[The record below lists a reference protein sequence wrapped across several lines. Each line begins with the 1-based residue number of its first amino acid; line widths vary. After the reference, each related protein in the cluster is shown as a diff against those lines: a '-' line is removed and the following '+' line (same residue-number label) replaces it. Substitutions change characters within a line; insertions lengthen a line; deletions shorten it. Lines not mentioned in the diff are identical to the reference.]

1 MKKGGGQKMTLG
13 TFIRNCRIRL
23 GYTLDEVS
31 LKTGI
36 SITSLS
42 AIENDKKKPRFSNM
56 KKLADVLKINS
67 TEIFEKYYL

>member
-1 MKKGGGQKMTLG
+1 MTLG
-13 TFIRNCRIRL
+13 TIIRTSRIKL
-23 GYTLDEVS
+23 GYTLDELS

-56 KKLADVLKINS
+56 KKLADVLRIDAS
-67 TEIFEKYYL
+67 SVFEKYYL

>member
-1 MKKGGGQKMTLG
+1 MTLG
-13 TFIRNCRIRL
+13 TMIRTSRIKL
-23 GYTLDEVS
+23 GYTLDELS

-56 KKLADVLKINS
+56 KKLADVLRIDAS
-67 TEIFEKYYL
+67 SVFEKYYL

>member
-1 MKKGGGQKMTLG
+1 MTLG
-13 TFIRNCRIRL
+13 TIIRTSRIKL
-23 GYTLDEVS
+23 GYTLDELS

-56 KKLADVLKINS
+56 KKLADVLRLDAS
-67 TEIFEKYYL
+67 SLFEKYYL

>member
-1 MKKGGGQKMTLG
+1 MTLG
-13 TFIRNCRIRL
+13 TFIRNCRIKL
-23 GYTLDEVS
+23 GYTLDELS

-56 KKLADVLKINS
+56 KKLANVLKINS

>member
-1 MKKGGGQKMTLG
+1 MTLG
-13 TFIRNCRIRL
+13 TFIRTSRIKL
-23 GYTLDEVS
+23 GYTLDELS

-56 KKLADVLKINS
+56 KKLADVLRIDAS
-67 TEIFEKYYL
+67 SVFEKYYL

>member
-1 MKKGGGQKMTLG
+1 MTLG
-13 TFIRNCRIRL
+13 TMIRTSRIKL
-23 GYTLDEVS
+23 GYTLDELS

-56 KKLADVLKINS
+56 KKLADVLRLDAS
-67 TEIFEKYYL
+67 SLFEKYYL

>member
-1 MKKGGGQKMTLG
+1 MTLG
-13 TFIRNCRIRL
+13 TIIRTSRIKL
-23 GYTLDEVS
+23 GYTLDELS

>member
-1 MKKGGGQKMTLG
+1 MTLG
-13 TFIRNCRIRL
+13 TIIRTSRIKL

>member
-1 MKKGGGQKMTLG
+1 MTLG

-23 GYTLDEVS
+23 GYTLDELS

>member
-1 MKKGGGQKMTLG
+1 MTLG
-13 TFIRNCRIRL
+13 TIIRTSRIKL
-23 GYTLDEVS
+23 GYTLDELS

-56 KKLADVLKINS
+56 KKLADVLRIDAS
-67 TEIFEKYYL
+67 SLFEKYYL

>member
-1 MKKGGGQKMTLG
+1 MTLG
-13 TFIRNCRIRL
+13 TIIRTSRIKL
-23 GYTLDEVS
+23 GYTLDELS

-56 KKLADVLKINS
+56 NKLADVLRFDAP
-67 TEIFEKYYL
+67 EIFERYYL

>member
-1 MKKGGGQKMTLG
+1 MTLG
-13 TFIRNCRIRL
+13 TFIRNCRIKL
-23 GYTLDEVS
+23 GYTLDELS

>member
-1 MKKGGGQKMTLG
+1 MTLG
-13 TFIRNCRIRL
+13 TIIRTSRIKL
-23 GYTLDEVS
+23 GYTLDELS

-56 KKLADVLKINS
+56 KKLADVLRFDAS
-67 TEIFEKYYL
+67 SLFEKYYL

>member
-1 MKKGGGQKMTLG
+1 MTLG
-13 TFIRNCRIRL
+13 TFIRTSRIKL
-23 GYTLDEVS
+23 GYTLDELS

-56 KKLADVLKINS
+56 NKLADVLRFDAP
-67 TEIFEKYYL
+67 EIFEKYYL

>member
-1 MKKGGGQKMTLG
+1 MTLG
-13 TFIRNCRIRL
+13 TFIRTSRIKL
-23 GYTLDEVS
+23 GYTLDELS

-56 KKLADVLKINS
+56 NKLADVLRFDAP
-67 TEIFEKYYL
+67 EIFERYYL